1 MVNSFSSPAPEP
13 SQLLRRVRLPIP
25 GWSECPQTGDIRSW
39 LNNDQEAI
47 TLTVNTRSYPW
58 VERGEELE
66 IRNWTREFAK
76 VNGGGLIEVHTKHL
90 EVSFIFKRLKMPA
103 YFYTGMLLKRTSDML
118 VIWTTTACEL
128 GTTGVREAVVTAA
141 LMNEGKLAPQDYEL
155 RWARDPYEPAC
166 RGVHKSVLRF
176 MSDDEA
182 YDEQFPQH
190 PLSKVRR
197 VLATLSGDVKYDS
210 QSVVFC
216 SSCGK
221 RSVLG
226 LGSKFC
232 CGCGKPI
239 AL

>member
-1 MVNSFSSPAPEP
+1 MRWSNPFSSPARNP

-25 GWSECPQTGDIRSW
+25 GWSECPQAGDIRSW

-47 TLTVNTRSYPW
+47 TLTVHTRSYPSL
-58 VERGEELE
+58 ERGEELE

-76 VNGGGLIEVHTKHL
+76 VRGGGLIEVRTRHL
-90 EVSFIFKRLKMPA
+90 EASFILKTLKMPA
-103 YFYTGMLLKRTSDML
+103 YFYTGLLLKRTSDMW

-155 RWARDPYEPAC
+155 RWAQDPYEPAY
-166 RGVHKSVLRF
+166 RGVDKSVLRF

-197 VLATLSGDVKYDS
+197 VLATLSSDVKYD
-210 QSVVFC
+210 
-216 SSCGK
+216 
-221 RSVLG
+221 
-226 LGSKFC
+226 
-232 CGCGKPI
+232 
-239 AL
+239 